1 MTKTYKFIYTF
12 ISLHLAYMVYHIFQS
27 HKEKRMHTSLDKT
40 SNTEFHTE
48 HILVPVLLH
57 LLENEKSCSSRNFN
71 FALQL

>member
-12 ISLHLAYMVYHIFQS
+12 ISLHLVYMVYQIFQS

-48 HILVPVLLH
+48 HIL
-57 LLENEKSCSSRNFN
+57 SSLKGYSIPGQNGNFTKR
-71 FALQL
+71 